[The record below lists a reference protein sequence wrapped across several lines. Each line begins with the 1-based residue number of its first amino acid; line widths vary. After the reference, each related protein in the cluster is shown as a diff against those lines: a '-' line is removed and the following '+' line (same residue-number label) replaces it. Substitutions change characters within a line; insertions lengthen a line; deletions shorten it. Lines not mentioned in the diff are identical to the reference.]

1 VETRVALDRI
11 AVYLDEDEVSDQV
24 SSLKKNESA
33 PPSASESLDL
43 EDGLGFDDASL
54 RWNEVPQQKGDD
66 TGSIV
71 NGKTRD
77 PSSTS
82 TVVRDPSLREASS
95 DEVGSIS
102 IDFTAPDEDRRFE
115 LKDLNIRFPEGEL
128 TIVTGPTASG
138 KTALLVCHW
147 PHLVCALF
155 TLCFVRWLCW
165 ER

>member
-1 VETRVALDRI
+1 METRVALDRI

-24 SSLKKNESA
+24 SSLKMNDSA
-33 PPSASESLDL
+33 PPLASESPDL
-43 EDGLGFDDASL
+43 EDGLGFDDASF
-54 RWNEVPQQKGDD
+54 RWNEVPQQKEED
-66 TGSIV
+66 TGNVV

-77 PSSTS
+77 PSF
-82 TVVRDPSLREASS
+82 RETSS

-138 KTALLVCHW
+138 KTALLVCHR
-147 PHLVCALF
+147 PHLVCTLF
-155 TLCFVRWLCW
+155 ILHSVRWLCW

>member
-24 SSLKKNESA
+24 SSLKKNDSA
-33 PPSASESLDL
+33 PPLASQSLDL
-43 EDGLGFDDASL
+43 EDGLGFDDASF
-54 RWNEVPQQKGDD
+54 RWNEVPQQKEED
-66 TGSIV
+66 TGIVV

-77 PSSTS
+77 PSF
-82 TVVRDPSLREASS
+82 RETSS

-138 KTALLVCHW
+138 KTALLVCHR
-147 PHLVCALF
+147 PHLVCTLF
-155 TLCFVRWLCW
+155 ILHSVRWLCW

>member
-24 SSLKKNESA
+24 SSLKKNDSA
-33 PPSASESLDL
+33 PPLASESLDL
-43 EDGLGFDDASL
+43 EDGLGFDDASF
-54 RWNEVPQQKGDD
+54 RWNEVPQQKEED
-66 TGSIV
+66 TGNVV

-77 PSSTS
+77 PSF
-82 TVVRDPSLREASS
+82 RETSS

-138 KTALLVCHW
+138 KTALLVCHR
-147 PHLVCALF
+147 PHLVCTLF
-155 TLCFVRWLCW
+155 ILHSVRWLCW

>member
-1 VETRVALDRI
+1 METRVALDRI

-128 TIVTGPTASG
+128 TIVTGPTVSG
-138 KTALLVCHW
+138 KTALLVCHR

>member
-1 VETRVALDRI
+1 METRVALDRI

-24 SSLKKNESA
+24 SSLKKNDSA
-33 PPSASESLDL
+33 PPLASESLDL
-43 EDGLGFDDASL
+43 EDGLGFDDASF
-54 RWNEVPQQKGDD
+54 RWNEVPQQKEED
-66 TGSIV
+66 TGNVV

-77 PSSTS
+77 PSF
-82 TVVRDPSLREASS
+82 RETSS

-138 KTALLVCHW
+138 KTALLVCHR
-147 PHLVCALF
+147 PHLVCILF
-155 TLCFVRWLCW
+155 ILHSVRWLCW

>member
-1 VETRVALDRI
+1 METRVALDRI

-24 SSLKKNESA
+24 SSLKKNDSA
-33 PPSASESLDL
+33 PPLASESPDL
-43 EDGLGFDDASL
+43 EDGLGFDDASF
-54 RWNEVPQQKGDD
+54 RWNEVPQQKEED
-66 TGSIV
+66 TGNVV

-77 PSSTS
+77 PSF
-82 TVVRDPSLREASS
+82 RETSS

-138 KTALLVCHW
+138 KTALLVCHR
-147 PHLVCALF
+147 PHLVCTLF
-155 TLCFVRWLCW
+155 ILHFVRWLCW

>member
-1 VETRVALDRI
+1 METRVALDRI

-24 SSLKKNESA
+24 SSLKMNDSA
-33 PPSASESLDL
+33 PPLASESPDL
-43 EDGLGFDDASL
+43 EDGLGFDDASF
-54 RWNEVPQQKGDD
+54 RWNEVPQQKEED
-66 TGSIV
+66 TGNVV

-77 PSSTS
+77 PSF
-82 TVVRDPSLREASS
+82 RETSS

-138 KTALLVCHW
+138 KTALLVCHR
-147 PHLVCALF
+147 PHLVCTLF
-155 TLCFVRWLCW
+155 ILHFVRWLCW

>member
-24 SSLKKNESA
+24 SSLKKNDSA
-33 PPSASESLDL
+33 PPLASESLDL
-43 EDGLGFDDASL
+43 EDGLGFDDASF
-54 RWNEVPQQKGDD
+54 RWNEVPQQKEED
-66 TGSIV
+66 TGNVV

-77 PSSTS
+77 PSF
-82 TVVRDPSLREASS
+82 RETSS

-138 KTALLVCHW
+138 KTALLVCHR
-147 PHLVCALF
+147 PHLVCTLF
-155 TLCFVRWLCW
+155 ILHFVRWLCW

>member
-1 VETRVALDRI
+1 METRVALDRI

-24 SSLKKNESA
+24 SSLKKNDSA
-33 PPSASESLDL
+33 PPLASESLDL
-43 EDGLGFDDASL
+43 EDGLGFDDASF
-54 RWNEVPQQKGDD
+54 RWNEVPQQKEED
-66 TGSIV
+66 TGNVV

-77 PSSTS
+77 PSF
-82 TVVRDPSLREASS
+82 RETSS

-138 KTALLVCHW
+138 KTALLVCHR
-147 PHLVCALF
+147 PHLVCTLF
-155 TLCFVRWLCW
+155 ILHSVRWLCW

>member
-1 VETRVALDRI
+1 METRVALDRI

-24 SSLKKNESA
+24 SSLKKNDSA
-33 PPSASESLDL
+33 PPLASESLDL
-43 EDGLGFDDASL
+43 EDGLGFDDASF
-54 RWNEVPQQKGDD
+54 RWNEVPQQKEED
-66 TGSIV
+66 TGNVV

-77 PSSTS
+77 PSF
-82 TVVRDPSLREASS
+82 RETSS

-138 KTALLVCHW
+138 KTALLVCHR
-147 PHLVCALF
+147 PHLVCTLF
-155 TLCFVRWLCW
+155 ILHFVRWLCW